1 MASTKKPTSAEAK
14 GLAQYNA
21 EACADLAARLE
32 NFLVQ
37 TIQPGQSLLLA
48 LSGGLD
54 SRVLFDLLVNLR
66 AALGFKLQ
74 AMHVHHGL
82 SPNADDWTEFC
93 RQLCHSYQVPFEVV
107 RVKVQRDSGQGLEAA
122 ARKERYQALLST
134 TADHVVLAHHLDDQ
148 AETLL
153 LQLLRGAGVKGL
165 SAMAARDADRRLLRP
180 LLDVSRAALE
190 AYALNHQLQWVEDES
205 NFGHGYDRNFLRHQI
220 LPELVRRFP
229 AARETLARSAAH
241 MAEAALLLEELASE
255 DAQRHVRDNLL
266 DTVGLAGLSEPR
278 ARNLLRW
285 WLSVNKVALPSAIR
299 LQEMLRQLLSAK
311 PDASLKIKLDHA
323 CLRRYQ
329 GMAYLHFEVV
339 SQPVALTWQGE
350 ASLTLPDNSQLL
362 FQREMG
368 LGLALNKA
376 AKLRISARQGGERFK
391 PDRERPTRTLKHL
404 LQEAQMPPWLRERL
418 PLIYCEDTLAV
429 VPGIG
434 VACELQAKHEEMGLV
449 IAWQQG

>member
-1 MASTKKPTSAEAK
+1 MASTKKPRSTEAK
-14 GLAQYNA
+14 GLAQYQA
-21 EACADLAARLE
+21 EACADLAVRLE
-32 NFLVQ
+32 TFLVQ
-37 TIQPGQSLLLA
+37 TIQPGQTLLLA

-54 SRVLFDLLVNLR
+54 SRVLLDLLVR
-66 AALGFKLQ
+66 MRTALGFKLQ

-93 RQLCHSYQVPFEVV
+93 RQLCRSYQVSFEVV
-107 RVKVQRDSGQGLEAA
+107 RVKVRRDSGQGLEAA

-134 TADHVVLAHHLDDQ
+134 AADHVVLAHHRDDQ

-165 SAMAARDADRRLLRP
+165 SAMAARGADRRLLRP
-180 LLDVSRAALE
+180 LLDVPRAALE
-190 AYALNHQLQWVEDES
+190 AYALSHQMQWIEDES
-205 NFGHGYDRNFLRHQI
+205 NFDHGYDRNFLRHQI
-220 LPELVRRFP
+220 FPELVRRFP
-229 AARETLARSAAH
+229 AAQETLARSAAH
-241 MAEAALLLEELASE
+241 MAEAALLLEELASD
-255 DAQRHVRDNLL
+255 DAQCHVRDNLL
-266 DTVGLAGLSEPR
+266 DTAGLAGLSEPR

-285 WLSVNKVALPSAIR
+285 WLSANKVTLPSAIR

-311 PDASLKIKLDHA
+311 PDAGLKIKLDHA

-329 GMAYLHFEVV
+329 GMAYLDFEVV
-339 SQPVALTWQGE
+339 CQPVALIWQGE
-350 ASLTLPDNSQLL
+350 TSLTLPDNSQLL

-449 IAWQQG
+449 IAWQQD

>member
-1 MASTKKPTSAEAK
+1 MASTKKPRSTEAK
-14 GLAQYNA
+14 GLAQYQA
-21 EACADLAARLE
+21 EACADLAVRLE

-37 TIQPGQSLLLA
+37 TIQPGQTLLLA

-54 SRVLFDLLVNLR
+54 SRVLLDLLVKMR
-66 AALGFKLQ
+66 TALGLKLQ

-82 SPNADDWTEFC
+82 SQNADDWTEFC
-93 RQLCHSYQVPFEVV
+93 RQLCRSYQVPFEFV
-107 RVKVQRDSGQGLEAA
+107 RVKVRRDSGQGLEAA

-134 TADHVVLAHHLDDQ
+134 AADYVVLAHHRDDQ

-180 LLDVSRAALE
+180 LLDVPRAALE
-190 AYALNHQLQWVEDES
+190 AYALSHQLQWIEDES
-205 NFGHGYDRNFLRHQI
+205 NFDHGYDRNFLRHQI
-220 LPELVRRFP
+220 FPELVRRFP
-229 AARETLARSAAH
+229 AAQETLARSAAH
-241 MAEAALLLEELASE
+241 MAEAALLLEELASD

-266 DTVGLAGLSEPR
+266 DTTGLAGLSEPR

-285 WLSVNKVALPSAIR
+285 WLSANKVTLPSAIR

-311 PDASLKIKLDHA
+311 PDAGLKIKLDHA

-329 GMAYLHFEVV
+329 GMAYLDFEVIC
-339 SQPVALTWQGE
+339 QPVALIWQGE
-350 ASLTLPDNSQLL
+350 TSLTLPDNSQLL

-404 LQEAQMPPWLRERL
+404 LQEAQIPPWLRERL